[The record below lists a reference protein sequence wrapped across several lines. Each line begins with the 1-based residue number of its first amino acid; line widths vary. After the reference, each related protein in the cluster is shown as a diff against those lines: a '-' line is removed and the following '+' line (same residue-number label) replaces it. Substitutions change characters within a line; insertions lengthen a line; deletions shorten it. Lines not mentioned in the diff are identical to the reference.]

1 MGPPPRTAR
10 PSLPPPTSSAGS
22 RLASGSSTTARGGS
36 GPAPARLS
44 LAARA
49 GAYANKPTAQRL
61 ASNTSQVSST
71 QGSEKAQELQEE
83 SMLEPSELEYNESS
97 MLHSPNASRHAP
109 VEQAPDSPMTA
120 RSVSSQVGA
129 RSSGANAASQRKIE
143 DMETKIRML
152 EKKRLED
159 RERLKEI
166 DHVKGERDKF
176 KLVCDKLQ
184 AKIQPQVQEINELR
198 KEVAEEKRRREEV
211 EEQQVEHDHV
221 LENATMDQ
229 LIAEE
234 TAEVLRYELE
244 ALKAKAEEL
253 ELEVEVLREENNE
266 LGGEMSAEE
275 KAGQG
280 WIAMERNNERLR
292 EALLRLRD
300 ITQET
305 EEDLKHQIKNLETDL
320 NELTSIK
327 ELYEE
332 CRVKLSVSES
342 QVEDLRQQL
351 DNALGAEDM
360 IEELTER
367 NMSMAEEI
375 EEMKAVIEDLEA
387 LKELNDELEINH
399 VETEKEM
406 QEDLDF
412 KDTVINEQA
421 RRAQEMAE
429 QTGDMEYTLSRF
441 RELVTNLHGDLE
453 DMRASHAVTETEAE
467 KLNMSSRAMMD
478 LNMKLQLSAQKTQV
492 KTIELELRRLEAQE
506 ASDHLQIVQ
515 LFLPEGYA
523 TEKDSVLAL
532 LRFKRVGFKAN
543 LLHSFVKERILS
555 VPQGH
560 EDDIFAACDV
570 LDKLAWVSAMCSRFA
585 SAISHCSTEAFAKF
599 EGALWE
605 LEPVE
610 RALNAWIDGLRR
622 DELKEKQCANDLQ
635 RTVALMTHLG
645 EIHITARI
653 ENFGDEVLMRTLTM
667 QSHLEST
674 ASALTA
680 AKKMVDTAIPS
691 TSSDDE
697 EEAQHFTRKI
707 ESIINATRSAKVI
720 VIKAVRSLEDL
731 KSRSLS
737 LPLDTLEQFETC
749 ESATKTLAL
758 FTRTVGLDLH
768 TLLSEEGRQEVF
780 TWNEIQETIAR
791 TTKTVFEVEESS
803 PFSSFSSRLASL
815 TTSLS
820 SLADLAGDFEITTEF
835 EPLPHPWIVRSR
847 ELTSSRT
854 VPVDAEEEMRR
865 LREDNH
871 ERLRT
876 IALRDQALEEQGV
889 RIELLES
896 RTRDSHKKAEK
907 ISHLENKI
915 SGLKARVGELEGQLE
930 AQEREL
936 AVVEGE
942 KDKWQRLAGESRPIA
957 EISPTS
963 AAGKERAVATAT
975 EITALS
981 SEITALQS
989 AVRYLRESARRAKLS
1004 PMEVNN
1010 LSWLSEPLL
1019 PAKSA
1024 KVQRKELIVAEGKDV
1039 LGELLTLCGES
1050 RLFELSK
1057 EPSSRDR
1064 LKWRPVR
1071 STAGWHVAAQRE
1083 RWEEWRG
1090 WEEEVKSKAK
1100 VVVKDEKSRYS
1111 KSRRGLQTVVRMDL
1125 RLPTMEKLGVN
1136 GQDVQIVGSEEFE
1149 GFKGQWGFM

>member
-1 MGPPPRTAR
+1 M
-10 PSLPPPTSSAGS
+10 
-22 RLASGSSTTARGGS
+22 
-36 GPAPARLS
+36 
-44 LAARA
+44 
-49 GAYANKPTAQRL
+49 
-61 ASNTSQVSST
+61 SNTSQVSST
-71 QGSEKAQELQEE
+71 HGSEKAQDAEGE
-83 SMLEPSELEYNESS
+83 SVLEPSELEHNESS
-97 MLHSPNASRHAP
+97 MLHSPNASRHAA
-109 VEQAPDSPMTA
+109 VEQAPDSPMTT
-120 RSVSSQVGA
+120 RSVSSRVGA
-129 RSSGANAASQRKIE
+129 RPSGATAASQRKIE
-143 DMETKIRML
+143 DLETKIRML

-234 TAEVLRYELE
+234 QAEVMRYELE

-320 NELTSIK
+320 NELTGIK

-332 CRVKLSVSES
+332 CKSKLATSES

-421 RRAQEMAE
+421 RRAQETAE
-429 QTGDMEYTLSRF
+429 QMGDMEYTLSRF
-441 RELVTNLHGDLE
+441 RELVTNLQGDLE

-506 ASDHLQIVQ
+506 ASDHLNIVQ

-570 LDKLAWVSAMCSRFA
+570 LDKLAWVSAMCSRFV

-622 DELKEKQCANDLQ
+622 DELKEKQCASDLQ
-635 RTVALMTHLG
+635 RTVALMSHLG
-645 EIHITARI
+645 EIHIQQGI
-653 ENFGDEVLMRTLTM
+653 ENFGDEILMRALTM

-680 AKKMVDTAIPS
+680 AKKMVDTAMPA
-691 TSSDDE
+691 SSDDE
-697 EEAQHFTRKI
+697 DEELAQHFSKKV

-720 VIKAVRSLEDL
+720 VTKAVRSLEDL
-731 KSRSLS
+731 RTRSLS

-749 ESATKTLAL
+749 ASATKTLAL

-768 TLLSEEGRQEVF
+768 TLLSEEGRQEKF
-780 TWNEIQETIAR
+780 TWDEIRKTIER
-791 TTKTVFEVEESS
+791 TTKTVFETEESS
-803 PFSSFSSRLASL
+803 PFSSFSSRLAGL
-815 TTSLS
+815 TKDLS
-820 SLADLAGDFEITTEF
+820 SLADLAGDIEITTEF
-835 EPLPHPWIVRSR
+835 ERAPNPWVVRSK

-871 ERLRT
+871 ERLHT
-876 IALRDQALEEQGV
+876 IALRDQTLEEQGV
-889 RIELLES
+889 KIELLES
-896 RTRDSHKKAEK
+896 RMRDSHKKAEK
-907 ISHLENKI
+907 ITHLESKVY
-915 SGLKARVGELEGQLE
+915 GLKEREKELEQQLE
-930 AQEREL
+930 AQTREL
-936 AVVEGE
+936 AATEAE
-942 KDKWQRLAGESRPIA
+942 KDRWQRLAGESRPVA
-957 EISPTS
+957 EVVPGSRE
-963 AAGKERAVATAT
+963 GKERAVATAT
-975 EITALS
+975 EITALR

-989 AVRYLRESARRAKLS
+989 AVRYLRDPPRKTLANGSQQ
-1004 PMEVNN
+1004 
-1010 LSWLSEPLL
+1010 PLL
-1019 PAKSA
+1019 A
-1024 KVQRKELIVAEGKDV
+1024 
-1039 LGELLTLCGES
+1039 
-1050 RLFELSK
+1050 
-1057 EPSSRDR
+1057 
-1064 LKWRPVR
+1064 VR
-1071 STAGWHVAAQRE
+1071 TFTSC
-1083 RWEEWRG
+1083 
-1090 WEEEVKSKAK
+1090 
-1100 VVVKDEKSRYS
+1100 
-1111 KSRRGLQTVVRMDL
+1111 
-1125 RLPTMEKLGVN
+1125 
-1136 GQDVQIVGSEEFE
+1136 
-1149 GFKGQWGFM
+1149 

>member
-10 PSLPPPTSSAGS
+10 PSLPPPAFSAGS
-22 RLASGSSTTARGGS
+22 KLASGSSTTARAGS
-36 GPAPARLS
+36 GAAPAPRLS
-44 LAARA
+44 LAQRA
-49 GAYANKPTAQRL
+49 GAYGSKPTAQRL

-71 QGSEKAQELQEE
+71 QGREKAQDTAGE
-83 SMLEPSELEYNESS
+83 SVLEPSELEHNESF
-97 MLHSPNASRHAP
+97 MLHSPNTSTHAA

-120 RSVSSQVGA
+120 RSVSSQVAG

-143 DMETKIRML
+143 DLETKIRML

-166 DHVKGERDKF
+166 EHVKGERDKF

-198 KEVAEEKRRREEV
+198 KEIAEEKRRREEV

-234 TAEVLRYELE
+234 QAEVMRYELE

-320 NELTSIK
+320 NELTGIK

-332 CRVKLSVSES
+332 CKSKLATSES

-387 LKELNDELEINH
+387 LKDLNDELEINH

-421 RRAQEMAE
+421 RRAQETAE
-429 QTGDMEYTLSRF
+429 QMGDMEYTLSRF
-441 RELVTNLHGDLE
+441 RELVTNLQGDLE

-506 ASDHLQIVQ
+506 ASDHLNIVQ

-523 TEKDSVLAL
+523 TEKDSVLAF

-570 LDKLAWVSAMCSRFA
+570 LDKLAWVSAMCSRFVA
-585 SAISHCSTEAFAKF
+585 AICHCSTEAFAKF

-622 DELKEKQCANDLQ
+622 DELKEKQCASDLQ
-635 RTVALMTHLG
+635 RTVALMSHLA
-645 EIHITARI
+645 EIHIQQGI
-653 ENFGDEVLMRTLTM
+653 ENFGDEILMRTLTM

-680 AKKMVDTAIPS
+680 TKKMVDTAIPA
-691 TSSDDE
+691 SDDE
-697 EEAQHFTRKI
+697 DEGLAQQFSKKF

-720 VIKAVRSLEDL
+720 VTKAVRSLEDL
-731 KSRSLS
+731 KTRSLS

-758 FTRTVGLDLH
+758 FIRTVGLDLH
-768 TLLSEEGRQEVF
+768 TLLSEEGRQEQF
-780 TWNEIQETIAR
+780 TWDEIQKTIER
-791 TTKTVFEVEESS
+791 TTKTIFETEESS
-803 PFSSFSSRLASL
+803 PFSSFSRRLASL
-815 TTSLS
+815 TKDLS
-820 SLADLAGDFEITTEF
+820 SLADLAGDIEITAEF
-835 EPLPHPWIVRSR
+835 ESAPNPWVVRSK
-847 ELTSSRT
+847 ELTSLRT

-876 IALRDQALEEQGV
+876 IALRDQTLEEQSV
-889 RIELLES
+889 KIELLES
-896 RTRDSHKKAEK
+896 RMRDSHKKAEK
-907 ISHLENKI
+907 ITHLESKI
-915 SGLKARVGELEGQLE
+915 SGLKEREKELEQQLE
-930 AQEREL
+930 AQTREL
-936 AVVEGE
+936 AATEAE
-942 KDKWQRLAGESRPIA
+942 KDRWQRLAGESRPVA
-957 EISPTS
+957 EIVPGSRE
-963 AAGKERAVATAT
+963 GKERAVATAT
-975 EITALS
+975 EITALR

-989 AVRYLRESARRAKLS
+989 AVRYLRDFARRAKLS

-1010 LSWLSEPLL
+1010 LSWLYEPLL
-1019 PAKSA
+1019 PAKSE
-1024 KVQRKELIVAEGKDV
+1024 KVQRKELVVAEGKDV
-1039 LGELLTLCGES
+1039 LGELLNLCGES
-1050 RLFELSK
+1050 RLFELGK
-1057 EPSSRDR
+1057 EPRNR
-1064 LKWRPVR
+1064 LAWRPVR
-1071 STAGWHVAAQRE
+1071 STPGWHVCKQRE

-1090 WEEEVKSKAK
+1090 WEEEVKSKANM
-1100 VVVKDEKSRYS
+1100 VVKNEKSRYS
-1111 KSRRGLQTVVRMDL
+1111 KSRRGLQTVARMDL
-1125 RLPTMEKLGVN
+1125 KLPMMEKLGVN
-1136 GQDVQIVGSEEFE
+1136 GQDVAIVGSEEFE

>member
-1 MGPPPRTAR
+1 M
-10 PSLPPPTSSAGS
+10 SL
-22 RLASGSSTTARGGS
+22 
-36 GPAPARLS
+36 
-44 LAARA
+44 
-49 GAYANKPTAQRL
+49 
-61 ASNTSQVSST
+61 VSST
-71 QGSEKAQELQEE
+71 QGSEKAQDTEEE
-83 SMLEPSELEYNESS
+83 SVLEPSELEHNESS
-97 MLHSPNASRHAP
+97 MLHSPNTSRHAAAD
-109 VEQAPDSPMTA
+109 QAPDSPTTA

-129 RSSGANAASQRKIE
+129 RSSGANAAAQRKVE
-143 DMETKIRML
+143 DLETKIRLL

-166 DHVKGERDKF
+166 DHVKSERDKF

-320 NELTSIK
+320 NELIGIK
-327 ELYEE
+327 DLYEE
-332 CRVKLSVSES
+332 CRAKLATSES

-429 QTGDMEYTLSRF
+429 QMGDMEYTLSRF
-441 RELVTNLHGDLE
+441 RELVTNLQGDLE

-506 ASDHLQIVQ
+506 ASDHLNIVQ

-570 LDKLAWVSAMCSRFA
+570 LDKLAWVSAMCSRFV

-622 DELKEKQCANDLQ
+622 DELKEKQCASDLQ
-635 RTVALMTHLG
+635 RTVALMSHLG
-645 EIHITARI
+645 EIHFQQGI
-653 ENFGDEVLMRTLTM
+653 ENFGDEVLMRTSTM

-680 AKKMVDTAIPS
+680 AKKMIDTAIPAS
-691 TSSDDE
+691 EGDDE
-697 EEAQHFTRKI
+697 ELSQHFTYKI
-707 ESIINATRSAKVI
+707 ETIINATRSAKVI
-720 VIKAVRSLEDL
+720 VTKAVRSLEDL
-731 KSRSLS
+731 KTRSLS
-737 LPLDTLEQFETC
+737 LPLDTLEQFVTA
-749 ESATKTLAL
+749 ESGSKTLAL
-758 FTRTVGLDLH
+758 FARTLGLDLH
-768 TLLSEEGRQEVF
+768 TLLSEEGRQEAF
-780 TWNEIQETIAR
+780 TWPEIQNTIER
-791 TTKTVFEVEESS
+791 TTKTVFEAEQSS
-803 PFSSFSSRLASL
+803 PFSTFSQRLAGL
-815 TTSLS
+815 TTSFS
-820 SLADLAGDFEITTEF
+820 SLADLAANLEITQEF
-835 EPLPHPWIVRSR
+835 ERAPNPWVVRSK

-876 IALRDQALEEQGV
+876 IALKDQTLEEQGV
-889 RIELLES
+889 KIELLES
-896 RTRDSHKKAEK
+896 RMKDSHKKAER
-907 ISHLENKI
+907 IMHLEEKI
-915 SGLKARVGELEGQLE
+915 KSAMERVGKLEGQLE
-930 AQEREL
+930 AQAREL
-936 AVVEGE
+936 STVEGE
-942 KDKWQRLAGESRPIA
+942 KEKWQRLAGESRPIA
-957 EISPTS
+957 EISPS
-963 AAGKERAVATAT
+963 GAAGKERAVATAT
-975 EITALS
+975 EITALR

-989 AVRYLRESARRAKLS
+989 AVRYLRDSARRAKHS
-1004 PMEVNN
+1004 AGEVGN

-1019 PAKSA
+1019 PAKSE
-1024 KVQRKELIVAEGKDV
+1024 KVLQKELVVAEGKDV
-1039 LGELLTLCGES
+1039 LGELLNLCGES

-1057 EPSSRDR
+1057 EPRNR
-1064 LKWRPVR
+1064 LAWRPVR
-1071 STAGWHVAAQRE
+1071 STPGWHVASQRE
-1083 RWEEWRG
+1083 KWEDLKA
-1090 WEEEVKSKAK
+1090 WEGE
-1100 VVVKDEKSRYS
+1100 VVKKAREIKSGAKKKSRF
-1111 KSRRGLQTVVRMDL
+1111 QTVARVEIN
-1125 RLPTMEKLGVN
+1125 LPGLEKLGVN
-1136 GQDVQIVGSEEFE
+1136 AQDVQIVGSEEFE
-1149 GFKGQWGFM
+1149 GFKAQWGFM

>member
-1 MGPPPRTAR
+1 
-10 PSLPPPTSSAGS
+10 
-22 RLASGSSTTARGGS
+22 
-36 GPAPARLS
+36 
-44 LAARA
+44 
-49 GAYANKPTAQRL
+49 
-61 ASNTSQVSST
+61 
-71 QGSEKAQELQEE
+71 
-83 SMLEPSELEYNESS
+83 MLEPSELEHNESS
-97 MLHSPNASRHAP
+97 VLHSPNTSRHAV
-109 VEQAPDSPMTA
+109 VEQAAESPMTV
-120 RSVSSQVGA
+120 RTVSSQVGA
-129 RSSGANAASQRKIE
+129 RSSGANATSQRKIE
-143 DMETKIRML
+143 DLETKIRML

-234 TAEVLRYELE
+234 QAEVMRYELE

-280 WIAMERNNERLR
+280 WIAMERSNERLR

-305 EEDLKHQIKNLETDL
+305 EEDLKHQIKNFETDL
-320 NELTSIK
+320 NELTGIR

-332 CRVKLSVSES
+332 CKSKLVTSES

-412 KDTVINEQA
+412 RDTVINEQA
-421 RRAQEMAE
+421 RRAQETAE
-429 QTGDMEYTLSRF
+429 QIGDMEYTLSRF
-441 RELVTNLHGDLE
+441 RELVTNLQGDLE

-467 KLNMSSRAMMD
+467 KLNTSSRAMMD

-506 ASDHLQIVQ
+506 ASDHLHIVQ
-515 LFLPEGYA
+515 LFLPEGYG
-523 TEKDSVLAL
+523 TERDSVLAL

-570 LDKLAWVSAMCSRFA
+570 LDKLAWISAMCRRFV

-622 DELKEKQCANDLQ
+622 DELKEKQCASDLQ
-635 RTVALMTHLG
+635 RTVALMSHLG
-645 EIHITARI
+645 EIHIQQGI
-653 ENFGDEVLMRTLTM
+653 ENFGDEILMRTLTM

-674 ASALTA
+674 ALALTA
-680 AKKMVDTAIPS
+680 AKKMVDNAIPAS
-691 TSSDDE
+691 ADDE
-697 EEAQHFTRKI
+697 DEELAQHFSRKV

-720 VIKAVRSLEDL
+720 VTKAVRSLEDL
-731 KSRSLS
+731 KNRSLS

-749 ESATKTLAL
+749 EAATKTLAL
-758 FTRTVGLDLH
+758 FTRTAGVDLH
-768 TLLSEEGRQEVF
+768 TLLSEEGRQEQF
-780 TWNEIQETIAR
+780 TWGEIQKTIER
-791 TTKTVFEVEESS
+791 TTKTVFETEESS
-803 PFSSFSSRLASL
+803 PFSSFSSRLAGL
-815 TTSLS
+815 TKDLS
-820 SLADLAGDFEITTEF
+820 SLADVAGDTEIITEF
-835 EPLPHPWIVRSR
+835 ERAPNPWVVRSK

-876 IALRDQALEEQGV
+876 IALRDQTLEEQGV
-889 RIELLES
+889 KIELLES
-896 RTRDSHKKAEK
+896 RMRNSHKKAEK
-907 ISHLENKI
+907 ITHLESKI
-915 SGLKARVGELEGQLE
+915 SGLKEREQELEQQLE
-930 AQEREL
+930 AQTREL
-936 AVVEGE
+936 AAIEAE
-942 KDKWQRLAGESRPIA
+942 KDKWQRLAGESRTVA
-957 EISPTS
+957 EVVPGNRE
-963 AAGKERAVATAT
+963 GKEMAVATAT
-975 EITALS
+975 EITALR

-989 AVRYLRESARRAKLS
+989 AVRHLRDVARRAKLS

-1019 PAKSA
+1019 PAKSE
-1024 KVQRKELIVAEGKDV
+1024 KVQRKDLIVAEGKEV
-1039 LGELLTLCGES
+1039 LGELLNLCGES
-1050 RLFELSK
+1050 RLFELNK
-1057 EPSSRDR
+1057 EPSNR
-1064 LKWRPVR
+1064 LAWRPVR
-1071 STAGWHVAAQRE
+1071 STPGWHVCKQRE

-1090 WEEEVKSKAK
+1090 WEAEVKSKAK
-1100 VVVKDEKSRYS
+1100 VVVKDEQSRYR
-1111 KSRRGLQTVVRMDL
+1111 KSRRGLQTVARINL
-1125 RLPTMEKLGVN
+1125 RLPTMERLGVN

-1149 GFKGQWGFM
+1149 EFKGQWGFM

>member
-10 PSLPPPTSSAGS
+10 PSLPPPASSVGS
-22 RLASGSSTTARGGS
+22 RLASGPGTAVRVGS
-36 GPAPARLS
+36 GTAPAPRLS

-49 GAYANKPTAQRL
+49 GAYANKPRAQRL

-71 QGSEKAQELQEE
+71 QESEKAQDTEGE
-83 SMLEPSELEYNESS
+83 SVLEPSELEHNESS
-97 MLHSPNASRHAP
+97 MLHSPNTSRHAP
-109 VEQAPDSPMTA
+109 TDQAPDSPMMA
-120 RSVSSQVGA
+120 RSVSSQVGS
-129 RSSGANAASQRKIE
+129 RNTGANAASQRKIE
-143 DMETKIRML
+143 DLETKIRML

-211 EEQQVEHDHV
+211 EEQQLDHDHI

-234 TAEVLRYELE
+234 QAEVMRYELE

-320 NELTSIK
+320 HELTGIK

-332 CRVKLSVSES
+332 CRAKLATSES

-421 RRAQEMAE
+421 RRAQETAE
-429 QTGDMEYTLSRF
+429 QMGDMEYTLSRF
-441 RELVTNLHGDLE
+441 RELVTNLQGDLE

-467 KLNMSSRAMMD
+467 RLNMSSRAMMD

-506 ASDHLQIVQ
+506 ASDHLNIVQ

-523 TEKDSVLAL
+523 TAKDSVLAL

-570 LDKLAWVSAMCSRFA
+570 LDKLAWVSAMCSRFV
-585 SAISHCSTEAFAKF
+585 SAISQCSTEAFAKF

-622 DELKEKQCANDLQ
+622 DELKEKQCASDLQ
-635 RTVALMTHLG
+635 RTVALMSHLG
-645 EIHITARI
+645 EIHITAGI

-674 ASALTA
+674 ALALTA
-680 AKKMVDTAIPS
+680 AKKMIDTAIPA
-691 TSSDDE
+691 TAGDE
-697 EEAQHFTRKI
+697 ELSQHFTRKI

-720 VIKAVRSLEDL
+720 VAKAVRSLEDL
-731 KSRSLS
+731 KTRSLS
-737 LPLDTLEQFETC
+737 LPLHTLEQFETC
-749 ESATKTLAL
+749 EAATKTLAL
-758 FTRTVGLDLH
+758 FTRTAGWDLY
-768 TLLSEEGRQEVF
+768 TLLSEEGRQEAF
-780 TWNEIQETIAR
+780 TWNEIQKTIEK
-791 TTKTVFEVEESS
+791 TTKTVFETEESS
-803 PFSSFSSRLASL
+803 PFSSFSSRLQSL
-815 TTSLS
+815 TKDLS
-820 SLADLAGDFEITTEF
+820 SLADLAGDLEITQEF
-835 EPLPHPWIVRSR
+835 ERAPNPWIVRSK

-854 VPVDAEEEMRR
+854 VPVDAEEEIRG

-876 IALRDQALEEQGV
+876 IAMKDQTLEEQGV
-889 RIELLES
+889 KIELLE
-896 RTRDSHKKAEK
+896 RRMKDSHKKVER
-907 ISHLENKI
+907 ITHLESKI
-915 SGLKARVGELEGQLE
+915 NGLKERETELQSQLDS
-930 AQEREL
+930 QTREL
-936 AVVEGE
+936 AAIEAE
-942 KDKWQRLAGESRPIA
+942 KDKWQRLAGESRPVV
-957 EISPTS
+957 ETSPS
-963 AAGKERAVATAT
+963 SKVGKERAVATAT
-975 EITALS
+975 EITALR

-989 AVRYLRESARRAKLS
+989 AVRYLREDARRAKFS
-1004 PMEVNN
+1004 PMEVGN
-1010 LSWLSEPLL
+1010 LDWLSEPLL

-1024 KVQRKELIVAEGKDV
+1024 KVLRKELVVTEGKDV
-1039 LGELLTLCGES
+1039 LGELLNLCGES
-1050 RLFELSK
+1050 KLFELSK
-1057 EPSSRDR
+1057 EPRNR
-1064 LKWRPVR
+1064 LAWRSVR
-1071 STAGWHVAAQRE
+1071 STPGWHVAAQRE

-1090 WEEEVKSKAK
+1090 WEGEVKSKAR
-1100 VVVKDEKSRYS
+1100 VVVKDENSRYT
-1111 KSRRGLQTVVRMDL
+1111 KRRRGLQAVAGVDL
-1125 RLPTMEKLGVN
+1125 RLPTMEKLGVRKEE
-1136 GQDVQIVGSEEFE
+1136 VQIVCNEESG